1 MNRRLLLLYSA
12 TTLLSM
18 LYGLIV
24 PFIPILAQ
32 QKEVSVWDIG
42 VVFAA
47 FPFMGIIG
55 APIAGSFL
63 YRLGRRNTLS
73 ACFFLT
79 SMAFLASAL
88 STSVTGSHFV
98 IANII
103 SRGLC
108 GFGFNVFFTVG
119 KC

>member
-1 MNRRLLLLYSA
+1 MERRLLLLYSA

-24 PFIPILAQ
+24 PFIPILAEER
-32 QKEVSVWDIG
+32 EVSVWDVG
-42 VVFAA
+42 VIFAA
-47 FPFMGIIG
+47 FPFMGMIG

-63 YRLGRRNTLS
+63 YKIGRRNTLS
-73 ACFFLT
+73 VCFVIT
-79 SMAFLASAL
+79 SAAFLVSAL
-88 STSVTGSHFV
+88 SISMTGSHFM

-108 GFGFNVFFTVG
+108 GFAFNIFFTAG
-119 KC
+119 EL